1 VSLKNTRIECV
12 IVNVN
17 RCFNTS
23 SCATTVL
30 YVHNK
35 NENSASFDCER
46 AAGCEGRSLRNGW
59 VRIHH
64 SVSNVH
70 LHVSVP
76 CLGHVSTGRGARF
89 FI

>member
-1 VSLKNTRIECV
+1 
-12 IVNVN
+12 VNVN
-17 RCFNTS
+17 RCFNAD

-46 AAGCEGRSLRNGW
+46 AAGCEGCSLRSGW
-59 VRIHH
+59 VQIHY
-64 SVSNVH
+64 SASNVH
-70 LHVSVP
+70 LHVSDL
-76 CLGHVSTGRGARF
+76 CLGHASTDRGARI